1 MNIDFLPQITYTVV
15 YKEREDDTFMKKT
28 RIFLTLALVLVLAVS
43 LCACDNSAEK
53 MEALAGT
60 YTMTAVESEAQFM
73 EYMESMD
80 AYDEEIALADKS
92 SLKYV
97 QLVTFDAKG
106 NYSFAD
112 DVDATKKCLRE
123 FYEGYFAALYAGR
136 TTLNAVYETTFDN
149 MTEAEF
155 QQFYAEVY
163 NCANFAALMDQLTE
177 GAYDWDAK
185 RTPWETGKYKI
196 RGSKIYYT
204 ITGETKSEYTD
215 YVLDADTLKLTYS
228 DSVEVYTRVK

>member
-1 MNIDFLPQITYTVV
+1 
-15 YKEREDDTFMKKT
+15 MKKA
-28 RIFLTLALVLVLAVS
+28 RMILTLLLVLTLGAS
-43 LCACDNSAEK
+43 LCACGNNAEK

-60 YTMTAVESEAQFM
+60 WTMTAVESDAQFM
-73 EYMESMD
+73 EYMESIE

-97 QLVTFDAKG
+97 KLVTFDAKG

-112 DVDATKKCLRE
+112 DAAATKKCLRE
-123 FYEGYFAALYAGR
+123 FYEGYFASLYAGR

-163 NCANFAALMDQLTE
+163 DCANYEALLDLLTE
-177 GAYDWDAK
+177 GAYDWEAK
-185 RTPWETGKYKI
+185 EAPWETGT
-196 RGSKIYYT
+196 YT
-204 ITGETKSEYTD
+204 IRSNRIYCTISGEAKAEYIN
-215 YVLDADTLKLTYS
+215 YSISGDTLTLTYS
-228 DSVEVYTRVK
+228 NLEEVYTRVK